1 MIVVIGLLA
10 LIAAAIAT
18 RASVAANSDSTY
30 PLGDNLMISGSRCR
44 ISAQRS
50 NPFSPSQPASFTV
63 PDHGLRPSPARP
75 RVTGRRDRQ
84 HLYVTPYRPG
94 LQGDNPGEKERS

>member
-10 LIAAAIAT
+10 LIAATIVT
-18 RASVAANSDSTY
+18 RASVAANSDSTH
-30 PLGDNLMISGSRCR
+30 PLGDNLMISGPRCR
-44 ISAQRS
+44 ISAQRR
-50 NPFSPSQPASFTV
+50 NPFSPSHPAATV
-63 PDHGLRPSPARP
+63 PDHGPWPSPARP

-94 LQGDNPGEKERS
+94 LQGDNPGKKERS